1 MKIREK
7 RRLLI
12 YLELLLERF
21 ITEQRN
27 ETHPNVIKYFSTEE
41 LIDIVLWMYPKTWT
55 FEALENRSDKQLLEL
70 IGSDS
75 NIVLY
80 LIDQIE
86 KSTPLYPQLRQEE
99 VTQFFSRTQNEMHYL
114 ASKPVDQWDK
124 YDVSNYR
131 SLLLKTGTTK
141 KVFGIFTSDVLAED
155 VYAVTTKPSYFF
167 DTYKEAED
175 EIKNIELAGQFKAN
189 ELTIHKLYLIT

>member
-21 ITEQRN
+21 ITEQQN
-27 ETHPNVIKYFSTEE
+27 EIHPNVIKYFLTEE
-41 LIDIVLWMYPKTWT
+41 LIDIVLWTYPKTWT
-55 FEALENRSDKQLLEL
+55 HEVLKNKTDKELIEL

-80 LIDQIE
+80 LIDHIE
-86 KSTPLYPQLRQEE
+86 KTTPLYPQLTREE
-99 VTQFFSRTQNEMHYL
+99 VTRFFSRTQKETHYL

-167 DTYKEAED
+167 DTYEEAEG
-175 EIKNIELAGQFKAN
+175 EIKNIE
-189 ELTIHKLYLIT
+189 